1 MGQLIRILYLN
12 NVVQHYSRYISVIM
26 SLMLTV
32 ALYIIVCSKY
42 GVCKRSKSRRN
53 REQHSVR
60 GDINIQTQIQPSIVE
75 IPPEQIEMAPLTEE
89 IPNALPLPLS
99 FSDLDRV
106 IKDIDLPP
114 TYSEC
119 VMLSPNHYPSV
130 DVNIPESPAPS
141 YNSNE

>member
-1 MGQLIRILYLN
+1 
-12 NVVQHYSRYISVIM
+12 M